1 MIEDVEYIRVTI
13 AVHPD
18 NVPDANQLARV
29 LGYGPDDDRT
39 FTVPGYQHDDGNA
52 YCVAS
57 GLVKPAFV
65 EDVFVEDLPE
75 PEWGADMEA
84 ASRAQAKVVI
94 GGPAQPDKIAAIVGD
109 DPQAALVAL
118 GLTRSYPEE

>member
-1 MIEDVEYIRVTI
+1 MTEYIRVTI
-13 AVHPD
+13 ATPEAHTA
-18 NVPDANQLARV
+18 DANQLARV
-29 LGYGPDDDRT
+29 LGYGPDDDKT
-39 FTVPGYQHDDGNA
+39 FGAPDYEDGDGNV

-65 EDVFVEDLPE
+65 EDAFVEDLPE

-94 GGPAQPDKIAAIVGD
+94 GGPAQPDKIVAIIGD
-109 DPQAALVAL
+109 DVQAALAEL
-118 GLTRSYPEE
+118 ELTRIPNPEI